1 MIPVLFP
8 ASATTFTTNGLGGLS
23 DCISCHVME
32 ERNGEYTLE
41 MEYPEGGAHFSEI
54 TNSTIIWAKLDAM
67 RNYQAFRVYKI
78 TRPLNGKVKVLA
90 QHISYQLSMI
100 PCGPFTANTVGDALL
115 GLKNHAAESC
125 PFTFSTDK
133 ATSATYT
140 LALPAS
146 IRSCLGGT
154 KGSILD
160 VYGGEYEFDNYTVHL
175 WAARGQ
181 DRGVTLRYGKNITDV
196 TQEENIANTV
206 TGVYPYYNSEN
217 GGYVELPEKVI
228 SAPSA
233 ANYPYPRTVP
243 LDCTNEFDDAPTE
256 AQLRSYATSYVARE
270 GIGVPKV
277 NIKVK
282 FINLAD
288 TEEYADRAALERV
301 CLCDTLTVIYEK
313 LGVTTTAKVVRTDW
327 DVLLERYRSIEVGD
341 LKTSLASTIAQ
352 TQEAAEEAVDQN
364 ALSAAITAATNSIT
378 GVTGGYIKL
387 NRDGDGHPYELLVMD
402 HPDEA
407 DAVNIWRW
415 NVGGWGYSGDGG
427 AHYTMAATIGG
438 GIVADYITAGTLTG
452 LKINNGNGTFYVN
465 ENGEVTAA
473 AINITGGSVNI
484 RGASDQTQII
494 QLDFYSGGSRVV
506 GTAFM
511 PSGVEVNGTSGGNTG
526 IAKLNPANVSAQ
538 EIYDLNGVSQ
548 LRTAYMTQYGMNIS
562 DTGTGES
569 ANYNAAWYT
578 QIDRLY
584 NTGTVTSATSS
595 TISVANSSW
604 ATLSGT
610 THGSGTYLVMA
621 FAEFASNATGR
632 RSMFV
637 TSSTSST
644 TAVQSDACDR
654 AVALN
659 GVNTSMGCTFV
670 FKANASGQLF
680 IRVWHN
686 AGAALNSTASRL
698 TLLKI
703 CD

>member
-54 TNSTIIWAKLDAM
+54 TNSAIIWAKLDAM

-115 GLKNHAAESC
+115 GLTNHAAESC
-125 PFTFSTDK
+125 PFTFATDK

-243 LDCTNEFDDAPTE
+243 LDCTNEFDEAPTE

-415 NVGGWGYSGDGG
+415 NVNGWGYSGDGG
-427 AHYTMAATIGG
+427 AHYTMAATIDG

-473 AINITGGSVNI
+473 SINITGGSVNI
-484 RGASDQTQII
+484 RGASDLSQII
-494 QLDFYSGGSRVV
+494 QLQYYSGGAFNCGVN
-506 GTAFM
+506 FM
-511 PSGVEVNGTSGGNTG
+511 PSGIEATGAGGAIGKLSAGNIASQLIYYDGGGN
-526 IAKLNPANVSAQ
+526 
-538 EIYDLNGVSQ
+538 SQ
-548 LRTAYMTQYGMNIS
+548 LRSAFLEPEWLFIS
-562 DTGTGES
+562 DS
-569 ANYNAAWYT
+569 ATSATAKYDVPWYT
-578 QIDRLY
+578 QINKLY
-584 NTGTVTSATSS
+584 NTGTVTTATTS
-595 TISVANSSW
+595 TYSVANSTW
-604 ATLSGT
+604 ATLAGT
-610 THGSGTYLVMA
+610 SHGSGTFLVMA

-637 TSSTSST
+637 TSSTTST
-644 TAVQSDACDR
+644 TAVQSDAVDR

-670 FKANASGQLF
+670 FKANASGQLY

-686 AGAALNSTASRL
+686 AGAALNSTASRI

>member
-54 TNSTIIWAKLDAM
+54 TNSAIIWAKLDAM

-243 LDCTNEFDDAPTE
+243 LDCTNEFDEAPTE

-427 AHYTMAATIGG
+427 AHYTMAATIDG

-465 ENGEVTAA
+465 ENGEVTARS
-473 AINITGGSVNI
+473 INITGGSVNI
-484 RGASDQTQII
+484 RGQTDETQII
-494 QLDFYSGGSRVV
+494 QLDYYSGGSHVV
-506 GTAFM
+506 GSSFM
-511 PSGVEVNGTSGGNTG
+511 PSGVEVNGGSGIGKVG
-526 IAKLNPANVSAQ
+526 AGRLSAN
-538 EIYDLNGVSQ
+538 EIYYDGNGNSQ
-548 LRTAYMTQYGMNIS
+548 LRYASLEPEWLFIS
-562 DTGTGES
+562 DS
-569 ANYNAAWYT
+569 ATSATAKYDVPWYT
-578 QIDRLY
+578 QINKLY
-584 NTGTVTSATSS
+584 NTGTVSSGTGSSVSAANNAFT
-595 TISVANSSW
+595 SVASASH
-604 ATLSGT
+604 AT
-610 THGSGTYLVMA
+610 GTYLVTA
-621 FAEFASNATGR
+621 YVSFAANATGT
-632 RSMFV
+632 RSLVV
-637 TSSTSST
+637 TSSSSGTNAVTTSARARVAAVNGFETSFNST
-644 TAVQSDACDR
+644 FIITAS
-654 AVALN
+654 
-659 GVNTSMGCTFV
+659 
-670 FKANASGQLF
+670 ASGMWYL
-680 IRVWHN
+680 RVWHN
-686 AGAALNSTASRL
+686 AGAALNVTAAVINAI
-698 TLLKI
+698 KI
-703 CD
+703 RD